1 MFTIIRERLMPLLL
15 LLAIILPG
23 NGYAQERTITG
34 TVLSENGS
42 PLPGV
47 AVKVHKTELSTITDT
62 SGVFSITVPGPEALL
77 SFSALGYKYRDI
89 TVGTLPTVE
98 VVLVKNPG
106 ALPDV
111 LITSYAMQDRGD
123 ITGSVAVTAPQRL
136 TVMPAGNVTNQ
147 MQGRLTG
154 VNVIGSGQPG
164 NTSRLRIRG
173 FGSLL
178 NNEPLYVVDGVPT
191 QDIASLNPA
200 DVASLCVL
208 KDAGAAAIY
217 GSRASNGVIIISTK
231 TGSKG
236 VKVTYDMFAGTQK
249 PGDGPAKDLL
259 NTQEYAD
266 LQWRVYANDG
276 TVETHPIYGSSQ
288 NPEPTLPYWAA
299 NTDWYDAI
307 TEPAGIQNHDLTLSG
322 GTDKGTYFVG
332 MGYFKQEGII
342 IHTHAE
348 RFSARFNSDWTFLD
362 DRLKVGERLTMA
374 YQSSLGVSNNSESSP
389 IHMGP
394 YRSQS
399 IIPVYWRGDPFQGL
413 THLFMEGDYG
423 GTGIAPRLGN
433 NTNAYADL
441 TRDKD
446 DQFHNIRMIGSAYAE
461 IRLLEGLTFRT
472 TAGGTWNNGYGVNYT
487 YATYERSE
495 NISNPSLVEN
505 AYWGSDWVWT
515 NLLTLSRTF
524 GKHKILAFA
533 GYEVLKYGIGRDM
546 DAMRTGYFSDAV
558 DYRTLTNG
566 AVISAANSNFYT
578 PTQMASIFVRA
589 DYALMDRYLLSA
601 TVRRDG
607 SSLFPKSDQYGVF
620 PSVSAGW
627 RISRESFMSGISL
640 INELKIRGSYGTLG
654 NQFAL
659 SPMNTS
665 YIFASSP
672 DASYY
677 DLNGTGN
684 SSLPGFYALR
694 LGNPDATWET
704 NTTTNIG
711 FDARLLKNTIG
722 IVFDWY
728 QKETRDLLFL
738 PDLPESVGNAAAP
751 FMNVAAMMNSGVD
764 LELSYQNLWGNFG
777 FSASMQF
784 TTYNNEITKLI
795 EGAEYFDSGNLRIGT
810 AVRNQEGHPLSSF
823 YGYQVM
829 GLFQSQTEID
839 NAPMQDGAEPGFFR
853 FANHDTSSVE
863 YFPGRVQYISPA
875 DRTFI
880 GNPNPKY
887 TYGLDLSFTYRCFDL
902 GIFLYGSK
910 GNDIFNYNKWWTDF
924 WPSFQGQKSNDLLY
938 NSWAPFSTGASTPK
952 ASNKSNFSTNTQV
965 CSYYI
970 EDGSYLRLKSLQLG
984 FTVPPRHLNKTG
996 IKSLRV
1002 YLQGVNLFTITD
1014 YSGLDPELG
1023 GNDWSFGIDY
1033 GNYPSA
1039 KQFLFGFNLIL

>member
-1 MFTIIRERLMPLLL
+1 MFKITRERFIPLLL
-15 LLAIILPG
+15 LLATMLPG

-34 TVLSENGS
+34 TVLSESGG

-47 AVKVHKTELSTITDT
+47 RVKVQKTDTSTITDT
-62 SGVFSITVPGPEALL
+62 NGTFSINVPGPEALL

-89 TVGTLPTVE
+89 AAGTLATVD

-106 ALPDV
+106 ALPDA
-111 LITSYAMQDRGD
+111 LITSYVQQDRGD
-123 ITGSVAVTAPQRL
+123 LTGSVAVAAPYRL

-164 NTSRLRIRG
+164 TTSRLRVRG

-200 DVASLCVL
+200 DVASICVL

-217 GSRASNGVIIISTK
+217 GSRASNGVILLTTK
-231 TGSKG
+231 TGNKG
-236 VKVTYDMFAGTQK
+236 VKVTYDLFAGTQK
-249 PGDGPAKDLL
+249 PGKGTAGKVL
-259 NTQEYAD
+259 NSQEYAD
-266 LQWRVYANDG
+266 LQWLVYANDG

-288 NPEPTLPYWAA
+288 NPEPTLPWWAA

-307 TEPAGIQNHDLTLSG
+307 TEPAGVQNHDLTLSG
-322 GTDKGTYFVG
+322 GTDKGTYFAG
-332 MGYFKQEGII
+332 IGYFKQEGII

-362 DRLKVGERLTMA
+362 DLLKVGERLTVA
-374 YQSSLGVSNNSESSP
+374 YQSNLGINNLTENNP
-389 IHMGP
+389 IQMGP

-399 IIPVYWRGDPFQGL
+399 IIPVYWTGEPYEGL
-413 THLFMEGDYG
+413 SHLFVEGDYG

-433 NTNAYADL
+433 STNTFADL

-446 DQFHNIRMIGSAYAE
+446 DYFHNVRMIGSAYAE
-461 IRLLEGLTFRT
+461 IRILEGLAFRS

-487 YATYERSE
+487 YATYENSE
-495 NISNPSLVEN
+495 NINSPSLVEN

-515 NLLTLSRTF
+515 NLLTFDRTF
-524 GKHKILAFA
+524 GRHKILAFA

-546 DAMRTGYFSDAV
+546 NASRTGYFSDAV

-566 AVISAANSNFYT
+566 ATISGAGSNAYT
-578 PTQMASIFVRA
+578 PVQMASMFARV

-601 TVRRDG
+601 SVRRDG
-607 SSLFPKSDQYGVF
+607 CSLFPESDQYGVF
-620 PSVSAGW
+620 PSFSAGW
-627 RISRESFMSGISL
+627 RISKESFMSGISW
-640 INELKIRGSYGTLG
+640 IDELKIRGSYGTLG

-659 SPMNTS
+659 SPMNAS
-665 YIFASSP
+665 YIFSSDP
-672 DASYY
+672 TASYY

-704 NTTTNIG
+704 STTTNMG
-711 FDARLLKNTIG
+711 FDARLVKNTVG
-722 IVFDWY
+722 IAFDWY
-728 QKETRDLLFL
+728 QEKTEDLLFSPEL
-738 PDLPESVGNAAAP
+738 PQTSGNAAAP
-751 FMNVAAMMNSGVD
+751 YINVAEMKNSGVD

-777 FSASMQF
+777 FSGSLQLTAY
-784 TTYNNEITKLI
+784 TNEITKLI
-795 EGAEYFDSGNLRIGT
+795 EGAEYFDSGSLRIGPP
-810 AVRNQEGHPLSSF
+810 VRNQEGHPLSSF
-823 YGYQVM
+823 YGYQVQ

-839 NAPMQDGAEPGFFR
+839 NAPSQDGAEPGFFR
-853 FANHDTSSVE
+853 FANNDTTSNYYYDGSQLIT
-863 YFPGRVQYISPA
+863 PL
-875 DRTFI
+875 DRAFM
-880 GNPNPKY
+880 GDPNPKY

-902 GIFLYGSK
+902 GLFLYGSK
-910 GNDIFNYNKWWTDF
+910 GNEIFNYNKWWTDF
-924 WPSFQGQKSNDLLY
+924 WPSFQGQKSQDLLN
-938 NSWAPFSTGASTPK
+938 NSWKPFNTGASTPK

-984 FTVPPRHLNKTG
+984 FTVPPRHLRKTG

-1002 YLQGVNLFTITD
+1002 YVQGVNLFTVTD

-1023 GNDWSFGIDY
+1023 GSDWSFGIDY
-1033 GNYPSA
+1033 GNYPTA
-1039 KQFLFGFNLIL
+1039 KQFLFGFNLVL

>member
-1 MFTIIRERLMPLLL
+1 MFKITRERFIPLLL
-15 LLAIILPG
+15 LLAIIPG
-23 NGYAQERTITG
+23 IGFAQERTITG
-34 TVLSENGS
+34 TVMSESGD

-47 AVKVHKTELSTITDT
+47 AVKLLKADTSTITDT
-62 SGVFSITVPGPEALL
+62 NGAFSIMVPGPGALL

-89 TVGTLPTVE
+89 TVGTLPTVD

-106 ALPDV
+106 ALPDA
-111 LITSYAMQDRGD
+111 LITSYAMQDRRD
-123 ITGSVAVTAPQRL
+123 ITASVVVTAPYRL
-136 TVMPAGNVTNQ
+136 TVMPAGNVSNQ
-147 MQGRLTG
+147 LQGRLTG

-164 NTSRLRIRG
+164 TTSRVRIRG

-178 NNEPLYVVDGVPT
+178 NNEPLYIVDGVPT

-217 GSRASNGVIIISTK
+217 GSRASNGVIIIATK

-249 PGDGPAKDLL
+249 PGKGTEGKVL

-266 LQWRVYANDG
+266 LQWLVYANDG
-276 TVETHPIYGSSQ
+276 TYETHPIYGPSS
-288 NPEPTLPYWAA
+288 NPDPTLPYWAA
-299 NTDWYDAI
+299 NTDWYDEI
-307 TEPAGIQNHDLTLSG
+307 TDPAGFQNHDLTFSG
-322 GTDKGTYFVG
+322 GTDKGTYFAG

-342 IHTHAE
+342 IHTQAE

-362 DRLKVGERLTMA
+362 DRLKIGERFTIA
-374 YQSSLGVSNNSESSP
+374 YQSNLGVANLSEGSP
-389 IHMGP
+389 IQMGP
-394 YRSQS
+394 YRSQP
-399 IIPVYWRGDPFQGL
+399 IIPVTWTGEPYQGL
-413 THLFMEGDYG
+413 SHLYVEGEYG

-433 NTNAYADL
+433 STNTFANL

-446 DQFHNIRMIGSAYAE
+446 DQFHNIRMIGSAFAE
-461 IRLLEGLTFRT
+461 IRLLEGLHFRST
-472 TAGGTWNNGYGVNYT
+472 VGGTWNNWYGVNYT
-487 YATYERSE
+487 YATYENAE
-495 NISNPSLVEN
+495 NTANPSLVEN
-505 AYWGSDWVWT
+505 AYWGSDWIWT
-515 NLLTLSRTF
+515 NLLTLDRTF
-524 GKHKILAFA
+524 GEHKILAFA

-546 DAMRTGYFSDAV
+546 DASRTGYFSDAV

-566 AVISAANSNFYT
+566 ATITAANSNYYT
-578 PTQMASIFVRA
+578 PTQMASFFVRA
-589 DYALMDRYLLSA
+589 DYTLMDRYLLSA
-601 TVRRDG
+601 TIRRDG
-607 SSLFPKSDQYGVF
+607 CSLFSESNRYGVF
-620 PSVSAGW
+620 PSFSAGW
-627 RISRESFMSGISL
+627 RIS
-640 INELKIRGSYGTLG
+640 NEAFLGSIRWLNDLKIRGSYGTMG

-659 SPMNTS
+659 SPMNAS
-665 YIFASSP
+665 YIFASDP
-672 DASYY
+672 ASSFY

-711 FDARLLKNTIG
+711 FDARLLNNTIA

-728 QKETRDLLFL
+728 QKETQDLLFL
-738 PDLPESVGNAAAP
+738 PDLPQSVGNAAAP

-777 FSASMQF
+777 FNGSLQF

-795 EGAEYFDSGNLRIGT
+795 ENMDFFDSGNLRIGGP
-810 AVRNQEGHPLSSF
+810 VRNQEGHPLSTF
-823 YGYQVM
+823 YGYQVQS
-829 GLFQSQTEID
+829 LFQSQTEVED
-839 NAPMQDGAEPGFFR
+839 APIQDGAEPGFFR
-853 FANHDTSSVE
+853 FANNDTTSSE
-863 YFPGRVQYISPA
+863 YYWEGRQQIITPL

-880 GNPNPKY
+880 GDPNPKY

-924 WPSFQGQKSNDLLY
+924 WPSFQGQKSHDLLY
-938 NSWAPFSTGASTPK
+938 NSWAPFNTSPSTPK

-984 FTVPPRHLNKTG
+984 FTIPPRHLSKTG

-1023 GNDWSFGIDY
+1023 GSDWSFGIDY

-1039 KQFLFGFNLIL
+1039 KQFLFGFNLTL